1 MNEKKKNLIWDFTD
15 LQQGSHNWHRYCPQ
29 FLIRIFTHL
38 TPDQL
43 ILPLFWKRTTQ
54 FFQNLYTFQCYQSKL
69 EITKWSNQ
77 LNWNFIMIC
86 LTGKIEKK
94 TIIQKIINKK
104 LYIFSSWNY
113 FFFSEAY
120 CLHGIQ
126 CMRWTKCQM
135 FQGKFAGTYTVKSQK
150 HRDLY
155 YNSNLNITWEKM
167 QKTYYA
173 I

>member
-29 FLIRIFTHL
+29 FLIPIFTHL

-43 ILPLFWKRTTQ
+43 IPPLFWKRKTTQ

-86 LTGKIEKK
+86 LTGKIEKN
-94 TIIQKIINKK
+94 IIQKIINKK
-104 LYIFSSWNY
+104 PYITFFLQWSLLSSWHPMY
-113 FFFSEAY
+113 E
-120 CLHGIQ
+120 
-126 CMRWTKCQM
+126 MDQM
-135 FQGKFAGTYTVKSQK
+135 SNVSRKICW
-150 HRDLY
+150 Y
-155 YNSNLNITWEKM
+155 YI
-167 QKTYYA
+167 
-173 I
+173 